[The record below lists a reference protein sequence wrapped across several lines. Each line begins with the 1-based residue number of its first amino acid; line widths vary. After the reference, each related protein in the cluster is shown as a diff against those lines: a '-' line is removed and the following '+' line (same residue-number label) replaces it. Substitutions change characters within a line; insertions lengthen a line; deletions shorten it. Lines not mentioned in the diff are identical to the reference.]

1 MSGCVLCSICWCH
14 PCAGSSNICESCS
27 RVRYKAGKYIPAA
40 LLRGMELYLEMPG
53 RDEHDGFWITEF
65 VSVAKALAKWCAVYG
80 LGKLTATLIRKWI
93 TTEIWDRTGHSRLV
107 LADFDLPADEGGFNN
122 RLIPNVLQSMQHLAG
137 KRLYKPTFTHH
148 PKAQPTLTSY
158 EKVTRNGWG
167 R

>member
-1 MSGCVLCSICWCH
+1 MCWCH
-14 PCAGSSNICESCS
+14 PCAGSSNVCESCS

-40 LLRGMELYLEMPG
+40 LLQAMELYLEMPG
-53 RDEHDGFWITEF
+53 RGEHNGFWITET

-93 TTEIWDRTGHSRLV
+93 TTEIWDRAGHSRLV

-122 RLIPNVLQSMQHLAG
+122 RLILNVLQSMQHLAG
-137 KRLYKPTFTHH
+137 KRLYKATFTHH

-158 EKVTRNGWG
+158 EKVTRSGWG